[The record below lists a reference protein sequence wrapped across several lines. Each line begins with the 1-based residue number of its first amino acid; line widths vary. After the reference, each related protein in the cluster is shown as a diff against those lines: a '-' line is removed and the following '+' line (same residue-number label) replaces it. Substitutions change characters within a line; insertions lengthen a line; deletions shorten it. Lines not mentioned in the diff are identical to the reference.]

1 MSATTLH
8 NERELL
14 LAMAKGDE
22 KAFRQLFHHYWRH
35 IYSVAFAFTKS
46 IVLSEEIVQDVFL
59 KVWLK
64 RELLTPV
71 KNFKGYLFTVARN
84 HIYNELRKK
93 SCEQAFAEHLEEC
106 FIEISSLP
114 EQQLLL
120 KETQSLVDE
129 AVAHL
134 PVQQRTVYELSRKE
148 GLDHSQIADKLG
160 ISKLTVKSHMNK
172 ALHVIRRAYQSSTG
186 ELLFILF
193 ILLTRG

>member
-1 MSATTLH
+1 MPATVLH

-14 LAMAKGDE
+14 LSIAKGDE
-22 KAFRQLFHHYWRH
+22 KAFRQLFNHYWKH

-93 SCEQAFAEHLEEC
+93 SCEQSFGEHLQEF
-106 FIEISSLP
+106 FIEFSSLP
-114 EQQLLL
+114 EQQLFL
-120 KETQSLVDE
+120 KETQSLIDE
-129 AVAHL
+129 AVAQL
-134 PVQQRTVYELSRKE
+134 PTQQRTVYELSRKD

-172 ALHVIRRAYQSSTG
+172 ALRVIRQAYQSSTG
-186 ELLFILF
+186 ELLCILF
-193 ILLTRG
+193 IVLNCK

>member
-22 KAFRQLFHHYWRH
+22 KAFRQLFNHYWPH

-93 SCEQAFAEHLEEC
+93 SCEQAFAEYLEEY

-114 EQQLLL
+114 EQQLFL

-134 PVQQRTVYELSRKE
+134 PVQQRTVYELSRKD

-172 ALHVIRRAYQSSTG
+172 ALHVIRQVYQSATG
-186 ELLFILF
+186 ELLCILF
-193 ILLTRG
+193 IVMACK

>member
-1 MSATTLH
+1 LH

-14 LAMAKGDE
+14 LSMAKGDE
-22 KAFRQLFHHYWRH
+22 KAFRQLFNHYWQH
-35 IYSVAFAFTKS
+35 IFSVAFAFTKS

-64 RELLTPV
+64 RELLIPV

-93 SCEQAFAEHLEEC
+93 SCEQAFAKHLEEY
-106 FIEISSLP
+106 FMEISSLP

-120 KETQSLVDE
+120 KEAQSLVDK

-134 PVQQRTVYELSRKE
+134 PVQQRTVYELSRKD

-172 ALHVIRRAYQSSTG
+172 ALHVIRQAYQSSTG

-193 ILLTRG
+193 IAMACK

>member
-1 MSATTLH
+1 MSANTLH

-22 KAFRQLFHHYWRH
+22 KAFRQLFNHYWQH
-35 IYSVAFAFTKS
+35 IYSVAFVFTKS

-64 RELLTPV
+64 RELLVPV

-93 SCEQAFAEHLEEC
+93 SSERSFAKHLEEY
-106 FIEISSLP
+106 FTEISSLP
-114 EQQLLL
+114 EQQLFL
-120 KETQSLVDE
+120 KETQSLIDE
-129 AVAHL
+129 AVAQL
-134 PVQQRTVYELSRKE
+134 PSQQRTVYELSRKD

-172 ALHVIRRAYQSSTG
+172 ALNMIRQMYQSSTG
-186 ELLFILF
+186 ELLCILVMVM
-193 ILLTRG
+193 TCK

>member
-1 MSATTLH
+1 MPAAALH

-14 LAMAKGDE
+14 QSIAQGDE
-22 KAFRQLFHHYWRH
+22 KAFRQLFNYYWQH

-93 SCEQAFAEHLEEC
+93 SSEQSFAEHLEEY
-106 FIEISSLP
+106 FIEMSSLP
-114 EQQLLL
+114 EQQLFL
-120 KETQSLVDE
+120 KETQSLIDE
-129 AVAHL
+129 AVAQL
-134 PVQQRTVYELSRKE
+134 PTQQRTVYELSRKD
-148 GLDHSQIADKLG
+148 GLDQAQIADKLG

-172 ALHVIRRAYQSSTG
+172 ALNMIRQVYQSSTG
-186 ELLFILF
+186 ELLCILF
-193 ILLTRG
+193 IVMTCK